1 MRLGGALLT
10 LHAVF
15 LLVRNVGYGIG
26 DDVFYALCLGLDLF
40 TFAFSRLPVREERD
54 GAAVA
59 CWAIRLLQPLPDH
72 SLVT

>member
-15 LLVRNVGYGIG
+15 LLVLGYGIG

-40 TFAFSRLPVREERD
+40 TFPVSRLPVREERD